1 MSGMGA
7 VWQVAKREM
16 KERGRSKAYL
26 LTSLFTILI
35 VVGIVVI
42 PTFFEGGT
50 SEYEVGSVGEGNA
63 EIVDAAIQIGN
74 AGDIE
79 GEDPSVAMEVI
90 EYDSRQEGE
99 IALAED
105 EVDILLVDATE
116 IVTDA
121 AGAGGL
127 GGNSLSNLLQRG
139 AATLELERL
148 VAEEGNAAAEV
159 VELMTTDTL
168 EVTSLDGEDPVD
180 ESQVFVA
187 YAGLMLLYVAIL
199 LYGTWILTG
208 VTEEKTNRVVEV
220 LLSALRPWQLLGG
233 KIVGIGMLGLT
244 QLAITLLMAALAINF
259 TGVLDLPEIPI
270 ANLAGIILWFV
281 LGFLLYAV
289 LFAAAGSLVSRM
301 EDAQTAAMPMTMLA
315 VAGMFVS
322 IAALENPEGI
332 VARIGTFF
340 PLTAPMVVPVR
351 TALNGIA
358 AWEYILAVVITVASI
373 GLMLWIAGRVYAG
386 GLLQFGGKVKVK
398 DAWQSAS
405 R

>member
-373 GLMLWIAGRVYAG
+373 GLMLWVAGRVYAG